1 LRFEPLTPA
10 HASLLSDAL
19 LDPAVYAFIAG
30 RHPASTEE
38 LAARFQRAAKG
49 APANRP
55 TERWWNVAVISLD
68 GTAGLGRLEATIMG
82 DRAEVAYLLGPKY
95 WGHGYALEAM
105 RWFQERLA
113 EHGAVAMLWA
123 TVLPSNQR
131 SVGLLK
137 RLGYTQMTTWPEL
150 VSYDE
155 GDLVFCRRLREGK

>member
-1 LRFEPLTPA
+1 
-10 HASLLSDAL
+10 
-19 LDPAVYAFIAG
+19 
-30 RHPASTEE
+30 
-38 LAARFQRAAKG
+38 
-49 APANRP
+49 
-55 TERWWNVAVISLD
+55 
-68 GTAGLGRLEATIMG
+68 MG